1 MSAQI
6 MSRHGSIRCQ
16 QRGLSPLVI
25 DCLRQFGEEVYD
37 HNGCVVRHF
46 TKRSLR
52 KIEHAWGREPVRR
65 LLHDHRDAYAVFAS
79 DDHVVTAGWRRK
91 RIKR

>member
-1 MSAQI
+1 MSPVP
-6 MSRHGSIRCQ
+6 MSLHGAKRCQ

-37 HNGCVVRHF
+37 HNRCVIRHF
-46 TKRSLR
+46 TKKSLR
-52 KIEHAWGREPVRR
+52 NIEHAWGKEPVRR
-65 LLHDHRDAYAVFAS
+65 LLHDQRDAYAVFS
-79 DDHVVTAGWRRK
+79 TDDHIVTAGWRSK